1 MAMKR
6 IRHGLLGRLLAAVL
20 LALFIFAAGVVPSKA
35 REPAP
40 EDAVKAA
47 MLYNFVQFVRWPDS
61 VIPPEP
67 EAEQELVMGIL
78 GRDSLQEWLLDLAAT
93 GHRPGSLKTVQMN
106 SLQELQAQKHKLQ
119 VLYVGRTAQQN
130 LNTILQTLDGA
141 PVLTV
146 SDDEL
151 FVKQGGMMNF
161 VRQNSRIR
169 FDLNLDAA
177 ARGRL
182 KISSRLYGLARR
194 IVKDGQIEEGP

>member
-1 MAMKR
+1 MAMMQ
-6 IRHGLLGRLLAAVL
+6 IRHGFWGRLLIAVL
-20 LALFIFAAGVVPSKA
+20 LTLLLFTAGVLPSAA

-47 MLYNFVQFVRWPDS
+47 MIYNFVQFVRWPDG
-61 VIPPEP
+61 VVPE
-67 EAEQELVMGIL
+67 EQELVLGIL
-78 GRDSLQEWLLDLAAT
+78 GRDPLQEWLLDLAST
-93 GHRPGSLKTVQMN
+93 GNRAGSLKTVQID
-106 SLQELQAQKHKLQ
+106 SLQELRAQRHKLQ
-119 VLYVGRTAQQN
+119 VLYVGRTAQQD
-130 LNTILQTLDGA
+130 LKAILRALDGV

-177 ARGRL
+177 SRGQL
-182 KISSRLYGLARR
+182 KISSRLYGLARL
-194 IVKDGQIEEGP
+194 IVKDDVTQEGR

>member
-1 MAMKR
+1 MKR
-6 IRHGLLGRLLAAVL
+6 QYSITGALTALLLTLLL
-20 LALFIFAAGVVPSKA
+20 LTAGMMPALA

-47 MLYNFVQFVRWPDS
+47 MLYHFVQFVRWPDEVGS
-61 VIPPEP
+61 PE
-67 EAEQELVMGIL
+67 QGLVLGIL
-78 GRDSLQEWLLDLAAT
+78 GRDSLQEWLHELAAA
-93 GHRPGSLKTVQMN
+93 GSRGASLKTVQLD
-106 SLQELQAQKHKLQ
+106 SLPELRAQRHKLQ
-119 VLYVGRTAQQN
+119 VLYIGRTAQGD
-130 LNTILQTLDGA
+130 LEAILRALDGA

-177 ARGRL
+177 ASSQL
-182 KISSRLYGLARR
+182 KLSSRLYGLARL
-194 IVKDGQIEEGP
+194 IVKDGQPQEGR

>member
-1 MAMKR
+1 MATMT
-6 IRHGLLGRLLAAVL
+6 IRHGFWGRRLLAAVL
-20 LALFIFAAGVVPSKA
+20 SALLLFAAGVVPSAA

-61 VIPPEP
+61 VAPPEK
-67 EAEQELVMGIL
+67 ELVLGIL
-78 GRDSLQEWLLDLAAT
+78 GRDPLQEWLLDLAAT
-93 GHRPGSLKTVQMN
+93 GNRKGALKTVQID
-106 SLQELQAQKHKLQ
+106 SLQELRALRHKLQ
-119 VLYVGRTAQQN
+119 VLYVGRTARQD
-130 LNTILQTLDGA
+130 LQTLLSALDGA

-151 FVKQGGMMNF
+151 FIKQGGMMNF

-177 ARGRL
+177 SSSRL
-182 KISSRLYGLARR
+182 KISSRLYGLARL
-194 IVKDGQIEEGP
+194 IVKDGVTQEGR

>member
-1 MAMKR
+1 MAAMTM
-6 IRHGLLGRLLAAVL
+6 RHGFWGRRLLASVL
-20 LALFIFAAGVVPSKA
+20 SALLLFAAGVVPSAA

-47 MLYNFVQFVRWPDS
+47 MLYNFVQFVRWPAG
-61 VIPPEP
+61 VMPP
-67 EAEQELVMGIL
+67 EQELVLGIL
-78 GRDSLQEWLLDLAAT
+78 GRDPLQEWLLDLAAT
-93 GHRPGSLKTVQMN
+93 GNRTGLLKTVQIN
-106 SLQELQAQKHKLQ
+106 SLRELRAQRHKLQ
-119 VLYVGRTAQQN
+119 VLYVGRTAQQD
-130 LNTILQTLDGA
+130 LKAILQALDGA

-177 ARGRL
+177 TRGQL
-182 KISSRLYGLARR
+182 KISSRLYGLARL
-194 IVKDGQIEEGP
+194 IVKDGVTQEGR

>member
-1 MAMKR
+1 MKNQYS
-6 IRHGLLGRLLAAVL
+6 ISSVLITLLLTFLLLTTGVL
-20 LALFIFAAGVVPSKA
+20 PAPA

-47 MLYNFVQFVRWPDS
+47 MLYNFVQFVRWPEGVAPS
-61 VIPPEP
+61 
-67 EAEQELVMGIL
+67 EQGPDVVLGIL
-78 GRDSLQEWLLDLAAT
+78 GRDPLQEWLLDLAAEGSRT
-93 GHRPGSLKTVQMN
+93 SSLKTVQLD
-106 SLQELQAQKHKLQ
+106 SLQELGAQRHKLQ
-119 VLYVGRTAQQN
+119 VLYIGRTAQKDLEAILRV
-130 LNTILQTLDGA
+130 LNGA

-177 ARGRL
+177 AGSQL
-182 KISSRLYGLARR
+182 KLSSSLSGLARL
-194 IVKDGQIEEGP
+194 IVKDGQTQEGR